1 MDTGATVTQIG
12 KYPVLG
18 VLGVGGMGVVYR
30 GMDKSVGREV
40 AIKTLTEATEE
51 LRQRFLLEARS
62 GILNHPNIVTVYDF
76 GEQDGNPYIVME
88 FVPGDSLENL
98 LRAGHQF
105 TLIQKL
111 DIVRQ
116 LCLGLGYAHSKG
128 VIHRD
133 IKPANIMVQPDGEI
147 KIVDF
152 GVARLEQTSGH
163 TQTGMVIGTFHY
175 ISPER
180 LLGKPADGRADIWSA
195 GVILYLLLT
204 GRLPFPGD
212 DPATLHRVVREPQ
225 EPLSNFLT
233 DYPQALDRL
242 LDTALAKS
250 PNDRY
255 DNAEDMAAD
264 IEAIN
269 EGLKRDHV
277 TGALNSLQPMI
288 EQEQWTA
295 VRPMLLDL
303 QKLNPKNTEVK
314 KLLRDV
320 QEKLS
325 RQQKNA
331 QIRQLM
337 SDGEE
342 AVLTQHYS
350 EAQEFY
356 NQALDID
363 PANPDL
369 QEKIEN
375 VRQLREKASKVAQL
389 LEQSREARKRADF
402 NAANQLIERALQ
414 LDDRNTD
421 LRNERAR
428 ILQDAERATRERNL
442 RQFSEAA
449 KSQLAARQY
458 TDAIQTL
465 RSALEIDPTDA
476 ETQQLF
482 QQAIDRQEEQRR
494 RRIIDQIVAE
504 ISECITCEEFDR
516 ALVLIQRA
524 QERLPGEPVLLQL
537 KSDAEVRQQERTA
550 RLLVEKT
557 TRDVYNLLA
566 TNPTQALAI
575 VHEAL
580 EQMPDEARLI
590 DLESRVNEQAQKVQG
605 ERRRSEFLKQAQ
617 TELESKHFDQAIHI
631 LGSAAFECGESP
643 EFTSL
648 LNYAQEARRKAELDQ
663 RAANAIREALPLIAS
678 GKFDI
683 AIGLLEPV
691 AKETGNGSVEQ
702 LLRKATT
709 GQAEAARRIDA
720 VLSQAQSLGQTSAE
734 QATQLLAIQPPE
746 ILEDRR
752 VTELRTQLEESQ
764 QKERRAQEL
773 EQARQEAAKQQEIK
787 AAEQEGA
794 RQETAK
800 EQERIAAE
808 KEKARQEAERNLTA
822 SIQAAVATLDKKDNQ
837 DTPDLRSGLATLE
850 SLKNANSN
858 SPLVS
863 AAISHYKNR
872 RSQLADGMLN
882 AAMASATQ
890 LIEREERKQAA
901 ETLAKVAPV
910 AEFADTALQ
919 ANLKRLAQE
928 AAKSSPKQPAK
939 PETASASVAAPIQTA
954 ALKKPA
960 AEPRDAKAES
970 GAPIGLVVGIIVVLL
985 VVGGGA
991 AWWFLRPAPAAGAA
1005 ILEITATP
1013 FGEVVSITADSG
1025 KAIPLPAGDHGT
1037 PLRIDSLPAGNYT
1050 VVVKGADGNA
1060 QKQTCEASTNPQ
1072 VCVVPLKPVD
1082 DNAIDQIIGGAK

>member
-1 MDTGATVTQIG
+1 MDAGATVTQIG

-51 LRQRFLLEARS
+51 LRQRFQLEARS

-98 LRAGHQF
+98 LRAGHQY
-105 TLIQKL
+105 TLIEKL
-111 DIVRQ
+111 DMIRQ

-133 IKPANIMVQPDGEI
+133 IKPANLMVQPDGEC

-152 GVARLEQTSGH
+152 GVARLEKASGQ

-233 DYPQALDRL
+233 DYPPALDHL
-242 LDTALAKS
+242 LNTALAKS

-255 DNAEDMAAD
+255 ETAEDMAAD
-264 IEAIN
+264 IEAVN
-269 EGLKRDHV
+269 ETLKREHV
-277 TGALNSLQPMI
+277 TGALTSLQPLI
-288 EQEQWTA
+288 AQEQWTA

-303 QKLNPKNTEVK
+303 QKLNPKSTEVK
-314 KLLRDV
+314 KLLREV
-320 QEKLS
+320 QDKLS

-331 QIRQLM
+331 QLRQFM
-337 SDGEE
+337 SDAEE
-342 AVLTQHYS
+342 AVLTQRYS
-350 EAQEFY
+350 EALDFY
-356 NQALDID
+356 NQALDVD
-363 PANPDL
+363 PTNPEL
-369 QEKIEN
+369 QERIEN
-375 VRQLREKASKVAQL
+375 VKQLRDKAGKVAML
-389 LEQSREARKRADF
+389 LEQSREARKRSDF
-402 NAANQLIERALQ
+402 TAANQLIERALQ
-414 LDDRNTD
+414 LDERNTD

-428 ILQDAERATRERNL
+428 IVQDTERVTRERNL

-449 KSQLAARQY
+449 KEQLAARHY
-458 TDAIQTL
+458 TEAIQTL
-465 RSALEIDPTDA
+465 RSALEIDPTDG

-504 ISECITCEEFDR
+504 ISECIACEELDR

-537 KSDAEVRQQERTA
+537 KSDAAAKQQEKAA
-550 RLLVEKT
+550 RQLVEKT

-566 TNPTQALAI
+566 TSPTQALAI

-580 EQMPDEARLI
+580 EQMPGESRLM
-590 DLESRVNEQAQKVQG
+590 DLEGKVTEQAQKVQG
-605 ERRRSEFLKQAQ
+605 EQRRSGFLKQAQ
-617 TELESKHFDQAIHI
+617 AELEGKHFDQAIHI
-631 LGSAAFECGESP
+631 LGNAAIECGESP
-643 EFTSL
+643 EITSL

-663 RAANAIREALPLIAS
+663 RAANAIREALPLLAT

-683 AIGLLEPV
+683 AINLLEPV
-691 AKETGNGSVEQ
+691 AKETGNASVEQ
-702 LLRKATT
+702 LLRKASA
-709 GQAEAARRIDA
+709 GQTEAARKIDA
-720 VLSQAQSLGQTSAE
+720 LLTQAQSLSQTSAE
-734 QATQLLAIQPPE
+734 QATQLLATQPPE
-746 ILEDRR
+746 VLQDRR
-752 VTELRTQLEESQ
+752 VAELRTQLEAAQ
-764 QKERRAQEL
+764 QKERQSQDQERAK
-773 EQARQEAAKQQEIK
+773 QEAAKQQQLK
-787 AAEQEGA
+787 AAEQERG
-794 RQETAK
+794 RQEAAK
-800 EQERIAAE
+800 EQERIVAE
-808 KEKARQEAERNLTA
+808 KEKARQEAERVLTT
-822 SIQAAVATLDKKDNQ
+822 SIQAAVDTLEKG
-837 DTPDLRSGLATLE
+837 DLRSGLGTLE
-850 SLKNANSN
+850 SLKKANGN

-863 AAISHYKNR
+863 AALSHYKTR
-872 RSQLADGMLN
+872 RGQVADAMLN
-882 AAMASATQ
+882 TAMATATQ
-890 LIEREERKQAA
+890 LIEKEERKQAA
-901 ETLAKVAPV
+901 ETLAKVAPA
-910 AEFADTALQ
+910 AEFADSGLQ
-919 ANLKRLAQE
+919 TNLKRLTKE
-928 AAKSSPKQPAK
+928 AAKSSPKKPAK
-939 PETASASVAAPIQTA
+939 PETQTASVAAPAQAA
-954 ALKKPA
+954 ALKKPPA
-960 AEPRDAKAES
+960 VAQDGEAKS
-970 GAPIGLVVGIIVVLL
+970 GAPVGLIIGIIVVLL

-1005 ILEITATP
+1005 ILQISATP
-1013 FGEVVSITADSG
+1013 FGEVVSITSDSG
-1025 KAIPLPAGDHGT
+1025 KAIPLPVGDHTT
-1037 PLRIDSLPAGNYT
+1037 PLRLDALPAGNYA
-1050 VVVKGADGNA
+1050 VVVKGADGNT

-1072 VCVVPLKPVD
+1072 VCVVPLQAID
-1082 DNAIDQIIGGAK
+1082 DNAIDQMIGGAK